1 MITKTTYF
9 AIVTTLAFAMD
20 AYADGHN
27 NLKAFPAAA
36 NGMERHVIV
45 LPHKERGE
53 EDAFKVELIAGKQM
67 MTDGVNQIRLGA
79 NIEAKPLKGWGFT
92 YYEVAKFGH
101 AISTRIGVPPN
112 TPKVKNFI
120 SGSPLII
127 RYNSRIPIVIY
138 TPKGGEVRYRIW
150 RAGEKF
156 EVVKKG

>member
-1 MITKTTYF
+1 MTKTICF
-9 AIVTTLAFAMD
+9 AIVTSLAFAKI
-20 AYADGHN
+20 ASADGHK

-45 LPHKERGE
+45 LPHKERSE
-53 EDAFKVELIAGKQM
+53 ENAFKVELIAGKQM
-67 MTDGVNQIRLGA
+67 MTDGVNQVRLVA
-79 NIEAKPLKGWGFT
+79 NVEAKTLKGWGFT
-92 YYEVAKFGH
+92 YYEVTKFGH

-112 TPKVKNFI
+112 TPKVKKFI

-127 RYNSRIPIVIY
+127 PYNHRLPIVIY
-138 TPKGGEVRYRIW
+138 TPKGSEVRYRIW